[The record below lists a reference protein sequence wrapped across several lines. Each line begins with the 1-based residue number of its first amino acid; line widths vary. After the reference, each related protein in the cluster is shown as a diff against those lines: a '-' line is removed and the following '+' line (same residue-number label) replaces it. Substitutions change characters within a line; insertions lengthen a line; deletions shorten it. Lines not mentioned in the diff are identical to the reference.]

1 MKNIELDWGF
11 NIRNNLRIIS
21 YFMMKTLKTFHVFLL
36 KYKRLFV
43 IFLMTTVAGAVL
55 ENLGPYF
62 YKLLIDGV
70 SGGDF
75 KNLTTILL
83 IYGGTRLIANG
94 LNALS
99 GFLGDRSAARAAR
112 DLRIS
117 AFRRIQELDF
127 AYHVNKNTGSLIS
140 AFKRGDGAYFNLYF
154 NMYRE
159 ILPTLVSISVIF
171 FFFSGLNWKFVWIMA
186 GLLLLNSLLAYVF
199 IKRNLKN
206 RREFNDEED
215 KISAIITDNLINYE
229 TVKFFA
235 QEEKEE
241 KRLKEGFVSWLNK
254 FFAYVNTFKAID
266 TIIGSVSFITMT
278 LMLGLMID
286 DLSKGRL
293 TVGDF
298 TMVSSFMMGFYYQF
312 FGLIWQIRG
321 IAKNFTDIEKYFAI
335 LDEEILVKDVDGAKK
350 IEEIEGNI
358 EFNKVDF
365 NYPGIAKKAI
375 KEVSLKIGAGR
386 SVALVGKSGAGKT
399 TLVKLLLR
407 FYDLNSGSIKIDGI
421 DISQMTKSNLRSFMG
436 VVPQEPVLFNNTI
449 AFNIGYGVERASK
462 KLIRKAARMA
472 NLADF
477 IESLPKGYDTEVG
490 ERGVK
495 LSGGQKQRLAIA
507 RALLIKPKIL
517 IFDEATSNLD
527 SESEEKVQ
535 SALWKTAKDRTTLIV
550 AHRFSTIRRADVI
563 VVLDKGR
570 IVEVGT
576 HQELIKMA
584 GLYFKLWSLQFMKAE
599 KDGIEIGGGGL
610 FKED

>member
-1 MKNIELDWGF
+1 
-11 NIRNNLRIIS
+11 
-21 YFMMKTLKTFHVFLL
+21 
-36 KYKRLFV
+36 
-43 IFLMTTVAGAVL
+43 
-55 ENLGPYF
+55 
-62 YKLLIDGV
+62 
-70 SGGDF
+70 
-75 KNLTTILL
+75 
-83 IYGGTRLIANG
+83 
-94 LNALS
+94 
-99 GFLGDRSAARAAR
+99 
-112 DLRIS
+112 
-117 AFRRIQELDF
+117 
-127 AYHVNKNTGSLIS
+127 
-140 AFKRGDGAYFNLYF
+140 
-154 NMYRE
+154 MYRE

-171 FFFSGLNWKFVWIMA
+171 FFFSGLDWKFVLIMA

-199 IKRNLKN
+199 IKRNLIK
-206 RREFNDEED
+206 RRRFNDEED

-241 KRLKEGFVSWLNK
+241 KRLKEGFVSWLDK
-254 FFAYVNTFKAID
+254 FFGYVSTFRVID
-266 TIIGSVSFITMT
+266 MVIGSISFLTMT
-278 LMLGLMID
+278 LMLGLMIG
-286 DLSKGRL
+286 DLTKGRL

-335 LDEEILVKDVDGAKK
+335 LDEEILVKDVDNAK
-350 IEEIEGNI
+350 IINEIEGNI
-358 EFNKVDF
+358 EFDKVDF

-407 FYDLNSGSIKIDGI
+407 FNDLNGGSIKIDGI

-449 AFNIGYGVERASK
+449 AFNIGYGVDRASK

-477 IESLPKGYDTEVG
+477 IESLPKAYETEVG

-507 RALLIKPKIL
+507 RALLIKPRIL

-563 VVLDKGR
+563 VVLDKGK
-570 IVEVGT
+570 IVEVGS
-576 HQELIKMA
+576 HNELIKKG

>member
-1 MKNIELDWGF
+1 ML
-11 NIRNNLRIIS
+11 
-21 YFMMKTLKTFHVFLL
+21 KTLKTFHVFLL

-43 IFLMTTVAGAVL
+43 ISLVATISGTIL

-62 YKLLIDGV
+62 YKLLINGV
-70 SGGDF
+70 SRGEF
-75 KNLTTILL
+75 ENLTRILL
-83 IYGGTRLIANG
+83 IYGGSRLVANG
-94 LNALS
+94 LISLS
-99 GFLGDRSAARAAR
+99 GFLGDKCASKSAR
-112 DLRIS
+112 DVRIS

-159 ILPTLVSISVIF
+159 ILPTLVSIAVIF
-171 FFFSGLNWKFVWIMA
+171 FFFGGLDWKFVLIMV
-186 GLLLLNSLLAYVF
+186 GLLIINSILAYVF
-199 IKRNLKN
+199 IKKNLKN
-206 RREFNDEED
+206 RRVFNDEED

-229 TVKFFA
+229 TVKFFG
-235 QEEKEE
+235 QEDKEE
-241 KRLKEGFVSWLNK
+241 KRLRKGFVSWLNK
-254 FFAYVNTFKAID
+254 FFDYAGTFRLID
-266 TIIGSVSFITMT
+266 TVIGGISLITLT
-278 LMLGLMID
+278 LMLGLMIG
-286 DLSKGRL
+286 DLSKGKL

-298 TMVSSFMMGFYYQF
+298 TMVSSFMMGFYYRF
-312 FGLIWQIRG
+312 FGLIWHVRG

-335 LDEEILVKDVDGAKK
+335 LDEEILVKDPQEAKK
-350 IEEIEGNI
+350 INQIEGNI
-358 EFNKVDF
+358 EFNKIDF
-365 NYPGIAKKAI
+365 IYPGIKKKAI
-375 KEVSLKIGAGR
+375 KDLSLKIEAGK

-407 FYDLNSGSIKIDGI
+407 FYDLNGGSIKIDGV
-421 DISQMTKSNLRSFMG
+421 DICDMTKSDLRSFMG

-449 AFNIGYGVERASK
+449 AFNIGYGVDKADK
-462 KLIRKAARMA
+462 KLIRRAAKMA

-477 IESLPKGYDTEVG
+477 IESLPKKYEAEVG

-507 RALLIKPKIL
+507 RALLVKPKIL

-535 SALWKTAKDRTTLIV
+535 KALWKTAKDRTTLIV

-563 VVLDKGR
+563 VVIDKGK
-570 IVEVGT
+570 IVEIGN
-576 HQELIKMA
+576 HQELINLG
-584 GLYFKLWSLQFMKAE
+584 GLYFKLWSLQFVKAE

-610 FKED
+610 FRED